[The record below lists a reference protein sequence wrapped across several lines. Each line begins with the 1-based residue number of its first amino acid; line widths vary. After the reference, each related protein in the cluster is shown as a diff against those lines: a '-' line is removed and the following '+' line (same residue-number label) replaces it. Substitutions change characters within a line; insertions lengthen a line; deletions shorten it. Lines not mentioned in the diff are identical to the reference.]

1 MKKKKKTRKVIIDIE
16 QDPIILK
23 SELKKKKKTDLIL
36 VPNNQ
41 HDSLTQKSLF
51 HKNKTV
57 FDQKRYVN
65 FYIGFLFC
73 CVYI

>member
-1 MKKKKKTRKVIIDIE
+1 ME

-23 SELKKKKKTDLIL
+23 SAFTKKKKKKTDLIL
-36 VPNNQ
+36 VLNNQ

-65 FYIGFLFC
+65 FYIDFPFSFGQNAVFI
-73 CVYI
+73 YSIY